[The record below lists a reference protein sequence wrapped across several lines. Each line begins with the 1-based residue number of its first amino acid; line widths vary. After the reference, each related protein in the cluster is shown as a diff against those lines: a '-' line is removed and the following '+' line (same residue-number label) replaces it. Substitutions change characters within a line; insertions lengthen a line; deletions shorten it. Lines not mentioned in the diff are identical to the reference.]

1 MDNDFKKDVSLA
13 IRGDS
18 SAFSRLYSKVYK
30 KLYYIALCSLR
41 NTEDAADIVSD
52 TVLDAFNSI
61 KKLKNEEAFSAWIT
75 KILTNKIKRKQSEYI
90 NKAQYN
96 YEDFENSL
104 KADFDF
110 EKAELAEEIYRLD
123 NEERVILS
131 LSVLGG
137 YSSEEIS
144 SFYGLKPSSIRSKLS
159 RTKEKLKKAI
169 NEIDYASNIK
179 SNS

>member
-1 MDNDFKKDVSLA
+1 MDKS
-13 IRGDS
+13 
-18 SAFSRLYSKVYK
+18 
-30 KLYYIALCSLR
+30 
-41 NTEDAADIVSD
+41 
-52 TVLDAFNSI
+52 
-61 KKLKNEEAFSAWIT
+61 
-75 KILTNKIKRKQSEYI
+75 
-90 NKAQYN
+90 
-96 YEDFENSL
+96 
-104 KADFDF
+104 DFDF
-110 EKAELAEEIYRLD
+110 EKSELAEEIYRLD

-169 NEIDYASNIK
+169 NEIDYASNVK

>member
-13 IRGDS
+13 IRGNS

-61 KKLKNEEAFSAWIT
+61 KKLKNEDAFSAWIT
-75 KILTNKIKRKQSEYI
+75 KILTNKIKKKQSEYI

-104 KADFDF
+104 KSDFDF
-110 EKAELAEEIYRLD
+110 EKSELAEEIYRLD

-169 NEIDYASNIK
+169 NEIDYASNVK